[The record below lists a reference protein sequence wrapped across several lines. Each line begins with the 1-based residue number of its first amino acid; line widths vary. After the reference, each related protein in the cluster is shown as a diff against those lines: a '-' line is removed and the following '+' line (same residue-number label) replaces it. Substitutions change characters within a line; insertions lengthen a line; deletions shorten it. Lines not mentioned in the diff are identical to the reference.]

1 MIGDMYISITSH
13 FFRVNDQIKI
23 ITSLNSTDKQRKNN
37 IRTPLFLAS
46 DLNGLSY
53 FDYKGFIS

>member
-1 MIGDMYISITSH
+1 MYIFITSH

-23 ITSLNSTDKQRKNN
+23 ITSLNSTNKQRKNN
-37 IRTPLFLAS
+37 IRTPSFLAS